1 VTTETVEPV
10 HTFDQSSPVLAYWLT
25 RCEGFEVTAGR
36 RTGVV
41 EQVALDR
48 LDERADH
55 LVVKF
60 PGLRRVIVPSEAV
73 RAVVPAEELLVLQ
86 PPEEPEPRLAP
97 AAQRAK
103 SDGARAVRASARA
116 SAGAAVVAGRA
127 TSRGATAAWREAGR
141 ASHQAG
147 DGARRFGV
155 WARPRAERA
164 GRTLRA
170 AAIAF
175 AIAVATAVA
184 AVWHWLRTEVPP
196 AARAV
201 ARRTSDAAADLRTR
215 IAAAR
220 QRPSELEPEER
231 EQRRKRRAF

>member
-1 VTTETVEPV
+1 MTTETVEPV

-41 EQVALDR
+41 EKVALDR

-60 PGLRRVIVPSEAV
+60 AGLRRVIVPSEAV

-103 SDGARAVRASARA
+103 SDGVRAVRASARA
-116 SAGAAVVAGRA
+116 SAGAPAVPPQ
-127 TSRGATAAWREAGR
+127 RGARP
-141 ASHQAG
+141 
-147 DGARRFGV
+147 GARRT
-155 WARPRAERA
+155 RR
-164 GRTLRA
+164 
-170 AAIAF
+170 
-175 AIAVATAVA
+175 ATARGA
-184 AVWHWLRTEVPP
+184 SASGRARGRNAQ
-196 AARAV
+196 AARCVLQPSRLRLLWRRRSPPRGTGSAPRFRLLQERSRNGRPTPWPTS
-201 ARRTSDAAADLRTR
+201 ARASPPQGSVPLRSTPRSARSGAGAA
-215 IAAAR
+215 
-220 QRPSELEPEER
+220 PSR
-231 EQRRKRRAF
+231 SAC